1 MQRLKI
7 SLHSPLRLLIYGKPG
22 AGKTT
27 LAGTAGLDERS
38 APVLWLDAGGNPI
51 SLAKLRS
58 ARIDVL
64 RIAAVSDLAA
74 VYNWLAQGQQQREI
88 FAQENRLTSGYKT
101 IVLDGITHTQRL
113 SMDSITNSEMLAPGQ
128 TPPKPDWAH
137 YRSVLAQMILIG
149 SKFYTLPLH
158 MIMTALDHPD
168 MRQLDPTDPKTAFTY
183 NEPMLSGQSVAEL
196 PGWALSVGR
205 IALAASYPDRIVKD
219 LKAEAHRPIIQ
230 FVPTRYV
237 DAKDQHGLGNYIA
250 NPTIRQF
257 LDTIEANAANAD
269 ANTASAKAQ

>member
-1 MQRLKI
+1 MQRVTI
-7 SLHSPLRLLIYGKPG
+7 SPRSPLRILIYGKPG

-51 SLAKLRS
+51 SLSKLKTP
-58 ARIDVL
+58 RIDVL
-64 RIAAVSDLAA
+64 RIAAVSDLAN
-74 VYNWLAQGQQQREI
+74 VYNWLVEGQPAKHI
-88 FAQENRLTSGYKT
+88 FAQENRLTPPYKT
-101 IVLDGITHTQRL
+101 VVLDGITHTQRL
-113 SMDSITNSEMLAPGQ
+113 SMDSIIGSEALAPGQ
-128 TPPKPDWAH
+128 TPPKPAWGH
-137 YRSVLAQMILIG
+137 YRAVLAQMILIG

-168 MRQLDPTDPKTAFTY
+168 QRLLDPTDPNSAFIY

-205 IALAASYPDRIVKD
+205 IALAASYPDSIVRQV
-219 LKAEAHRPIIQ
+219 KAEARQPIIQ

-237 DAKDQHGLGNYIA
+237 DAKDQHGLGDYIA
-250 NPTIRQF
+250 NPTIKKF
-257 LDTIEANAANAD
+257 LDTIDERAAQAD
-269 ANTASAKAQ
+269 GNTASKA